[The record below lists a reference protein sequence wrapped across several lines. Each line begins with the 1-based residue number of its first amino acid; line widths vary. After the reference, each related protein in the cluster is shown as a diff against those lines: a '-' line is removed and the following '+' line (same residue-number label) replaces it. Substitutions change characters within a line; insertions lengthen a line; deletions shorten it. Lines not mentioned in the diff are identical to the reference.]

1 MAEPTALHNISLH
14 IHLIYSC
21 FLDVLMY
28 IPSIIPEEDRKII
41 EERYRRNG
49 IDSLTEIGKRPV
61 VLVVDM
67 TNGFVDD
74 KFPTGYSKTG
84 IPCATSIGRLL
95 VETRNRD
102 IPTIYTKD
110 VEETGELY
118 SLHRG
123 AWNFKG
129 KPVSDEMKE
138 EYNTIYAP
146 LKPGDRDLVLRKSKP
161 SAFFGTPL
169 IALLNYMKADSIILT
184 GMVTSGCIRATA
196 LDAFN
201 YNYRVIL
208 PAECVADRSQ
218 ISHEVSLFDLDAKY
232 ASVLPL
238 KEVLELLKK
247 LR

>member
-1 MAEPTALHNISLH
+1 
-14 IHLIYSC
+14 
-21 FLDVLMY
+21 MY

-49 IDSLTEIGKRPV
+49 MDSLTEIGKRPL

-84 IPCATSIGRLL
+84 IPCANSIVKLL
-95 VETRNRD
+95 NKTRMRG
-102 IPTIYTKD
+102 IPTIYTRD

-129 KPVSDEMKE
+129 KPINDELKD
-138 EYNTIYAP
+138 EYNSIYAP
-146 LKPGDRDLVLRKSKP
+146 LKPGAKELVLNKSKP

-169 IALLNYMKADSIILT
+169 VALLNYMKADSIIVT
-184 GMVTSGCIRATA
+184 GMVTSGCVRATA

-201 YNYRVIL
+201 YNYRVII

>member
-1 MAEPTALHNISLH
+1 
-14 IHLIYSC
+14 
-21 FLDVLMY
+21 MY
-28 IPSIIPEEDRKII
+28 IPSIIPEEDQKII
-41 EERYRRNG
+41 EERYRKNG
-49 IDSLTEIGKRPV
+49 IDSLTEIGRRPV

-84 IPCATSIGRLL
+84 IPCARSIESLL
-95 VETRNRD
+95 SETRKMV

-118 SLHRG
+118 NLHRG

-129 KPVSDEMKE
+129 KPISDEMKG
-138 EYNTIYAP
+138 EYNTIYATIR
-146 LKPGDRDLVLRKSKP
+146 PGEKDLVLNKSKP

-169 IALLNYMKADSIILT
+169 AALLNYMKADSIILT

-201 YNYRVIL
+201 YNYRVVI
-208 PAECVADRSQ
+208 PTECVADRSQ

-238 KEVLELLKK
+238 NEVLGLLKK
-247 LR
+247 TQ